1 MTGSSPTGALVRGAM
16 ASARRSGIREMMD
29 SAAALDGVLHLEL
42 GEPDFPTPAH
52 IVEAVERAQHDGQ
65 VKYTLS
71 RGTPALREL
80 LSEKLRVRNGLDVPP
95 ERIVVT
101 AGGTLAV
108 YAALAS
114 LLGAGDGVLIPD
126 PGWPGAD
133 LAATLLRARTLR
145 YRLLPEDG
153 YRPDLDQLE
162 SLAGDARVLFLN
174 TPSNPTGAVLERE
187 TLERM
192 LGIAERHDLV
202 VLADEVYEDVVFDTD
217 HVSVGSLGYEG
228 RVVTVFSFSKGYAMT
243 GWRIGYAV
251 APEDVVEAMV
261 QVQETVVACPSW
273 TGQKAAEAALTGPR
287 EPVLAMRDGY
297 RSRRDTAVAALR
309 EHGLL
314 IAEPRGA
321 FYVMADVGALGED
334 SYEIA
339 RRLLVE
345 QRVAV
350 APGQT
355 FGPAGA
361 GTVRLSLASPSDV
374 VAEAIERIAR
384 AVRGEGKRPDETIAA
399 STAGTASGA
408 DDPRR

>member
-1 MTGSSPTGALVRGAM
+1 MTDSRPDASLVRGPM
-16 ASARRSGIREMMD
+16 ASVRRSGIREMMD
-29 SAAALDGVLHLEL
+29 STASLERVLHLEL

-52 IVEAVERAQHDGQ
+52 IVEAVERAQRDGQ

-71 RGTPALREL
+71 RGMPALREL
-80 LSEKLRVRNGLDVPP
+80 LSEKLRERNGLGAPP

-114 LLGAGDGVLIPD
+114 LLDVGDGVLIPD

-133 LAATLLRARTLR
+133 LAATLLRARALR
-145 YRLLPEDG
+145 YRLLPEEG
-153 YRPDLDQLE
+153 YRPDLDQLG

-192 LGIAERHDLV
+192 LGIAERNRLV
-202 VLADEVYEDVVFDTD
+202 VVADEVYEDIVFDAD
-217 HVSVGSLGYEG
+217 HVSIGSLGYEG

-251 APEDVVEAMV
+251 APADVVEAIV

-287 EPVLAMRDGY
+287 EPVLAMRDDY
-297 RSRRDTAVAALR
+297 RRRRDTAVSTLR

-314 IAEPRGA
+314 IAEPHGA
-321 FYVMADVGALGED
+321 FYVMADVGALGAD
-334 SYEIA
+334 SYEVA
-339 RRLLVE
+339 QRLLLE

-361 GTVRLSLASPSDV
+361 GTVRLSLASPPDV
-374 VAEAIERIAR
+374 VAEAIGRIAR
-384 AVRGEGKRPDETIAA
+384 AVRGEAVTSR
-399 STAGTASGA
+399 
-408 DDPRR
+408 